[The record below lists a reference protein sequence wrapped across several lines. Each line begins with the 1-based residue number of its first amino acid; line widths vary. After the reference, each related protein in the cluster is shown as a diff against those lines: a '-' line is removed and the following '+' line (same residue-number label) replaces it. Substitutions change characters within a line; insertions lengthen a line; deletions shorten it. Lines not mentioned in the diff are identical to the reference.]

1 MLIGVGFK
9 NVNSFFLYYP
19 FYKVVLTLLD
29 RGPRVYCQVLPSLN
43 KGFVVVVVVEDF
55 TADIVILGHATFLQ
69 LFITVVVRSSLSK
82 NKE

>member
-1 MLIGVGFK
+1 M
-9 NVNSFFLYYP
+9 
-19 FYKVVLTLLD
+19 
-29 RGPRVYCQVLPSLN
+29 LPSLN
-43 KGFVVVVVVEDF
+43 KGFVVVVVVVVVEDF